1 MGTILVDMATGSFW
15 KKAMI
20 KTTIACFDAW
30 DIIICVL
37 FVYAK
42 VYSSLS
48 GECRHGL
55 FIVAWKKTLFR
66 YAPLGV
72 QRYVGSRLGIVAERR
87 VPYKKKTTTY
97 FLKPINT
104 DIYGTIIE
112 QADL

>member
-30 DIIICVL
+30 YIIICVL

-55 FIVAWKKTLFR
+55 FIVAWKKLFFVMP
-66 YAPLGV
+66 PLGV

-87 VPYKKKTTTY
+87 VPYKKDNNLFFETY
-97 FLKPINT
+97 
-104 DIYGTIIE
+104 
-112 QADL
+112 

>member
-30 DIIICVL
+30 YIIICVL

-55 FIVAWKKTLFR
+55 FIVAWKKLFFVMPPWC
-66 YAPLGV
+66 AALCGFA
-72 QRYVGSRLGIVAERR
+72 LGIVAERR
-87 VPYKKKTTTY
+87 VPYKKTTTY

>member
-30 DIIICVL
+30 YIIICVL

-55 FIVAWKKTLFR
+55 FIVAWKKLFFVM
-66 YAPLGV
+66 PLGV
-72 QRYVGSRLGIVAERR
+72 QRYVGSLWALWRR
-87 VPYKKKTTTY
+87 GGCHIKKRQQPI